1 MIEIAINKEN
11 YKVLDGLGIVKASFE
26 NGIFL
31 ESFFEYESRIINTN
45 VYELVK
51 TVNDNES
58 ISWSRGNNIN
68 SMFADYTN
76 LVVDPT
82 RTPMAVSPQHYDNI
96 FEAINKW
103 MINSVVGFILTRKDD
118 KGESVFNNNQII
130 VL

>member
-1 MIEIAINKEN
+1 MIQIAINKEN
-11 YKVLDGLGIVKASFE
+11 YKILDGLGLVKASFE

-51 TVNDNES
+51 TVNDDES
-58 ISWSRGNNIN
+58 INWSKGANIN
-68 SMFADYTN
+68 NMFTDYTN
-76 LVVDPT
+76 LTVDPGK
-82 RTPMAVSPQHYDNI
+82 TPMQVNEQHYDNI

-103 MINSVVGFILTRKDD
+103 LINSVVGFILTRKDD
-118 KGESVFNNNQII
+118 KGEYIFSNNQII